1 MHPSDYYVMIIVATF
16 SIINQSLQLMTR
28 YPKKVVN
35 AAKVFD
41 QVTQRIFEKQKRY
54 NKYTNDEPNLDS
66 DSGNGFDEDQFIGD
80 LENELARKE
89 TREGKIRAQN

>member
-41 QVTQRIFEKQKRY
+41 QVT
-54 NKYTNDEPNLDS
+54 
-66 DSGNGFDEDQFIGD
+66 
-80 LENELARKE
+80 
-89 TREGKIRAQN
+89 